1 MSMVGM
7 FSMSILTT
15 VSIILL
21 KRVIT
26 NIQINFLETSDSVI
40 TCFLSLILGI
50 FLEIENQNITLV
62 VCVFY

>member
-40 TCFLSLILGI
+40 TCFLSLNLGI